1 MKRIINTVLISVAS
15 VLLFSC
21 NLQEEIDIPM
31 NETIVLDLSSGV
43 TRADIMDDN
52 PTESF
57 VNHIDVI
64 IFDDNAGS
72 PDVMRSYGRYT
83 VNNASRLTLSDRRS
97 SFEAAAPYHVYL
109 IANSNLSEADF
120 ASVEYYTDFVG
131 MKQTDRNLHLTG
143 LTGVAAA
150 PKYFL
155 MDAKAGNGTVVL
167 NNGNIADNTELT
179 ANLRRAAAKVVVKI
193 TAGPDVKF
201 ADFDETEN
209 GELISDG
216 GLYYIRN
223 LPYQA
228 FLLAEARADDTIDAN
243 VVEVRN
249 TDPGYD
255 GHFIWNPENDNQ
267 NASLVT
273 YVYPNSW
280 STDII
285 NNETCAV
292 VNLPLIYT
300 PDGGE
305 PVEHHN
311 SWYKIHLT
319 GEKVFRRN
327 NYYEVNVEI
336 NRPGAISETV
346 PVDLEDLRF
355 EVEKWGEQE
364 IKVGG
369 DDKPKYLMV
378 NREQMEM
385 HNIAVDSKTLEFA
398 SSSPVVIT
406 VENVYYYNKFG
417 QKTSVSPRITGTT
430 DGGIAG
436 NITVNSPVP
445 TNNAIRYFTLVVR
458 NQDGLTE
465 RVEVTQYPL
474 EYITNT
480 QGYYSY
486 RSDFYNHDST
496 PSAPT
501 RYDFRGDSYVSAS
514 WNTDRNSWSYS
525 SSNGSNSGYFFRSK
539 VAVLSTN
546 NLYAGKSNL
555 YYYSWA
561 AAYNSASFATMNT
574 LYKSASDD
582 EDPGNARMY
591 HVQITSTSN
600 EYTLGIPK
608 RDSVTDYT
616 LSDQENSRLVSP
628 SFMIASQLGA
638 TSSTSYT
645 TSTYI
650 SRAKSHCSQYVE
662 TYFDDKNENGKWDN
676 GETIHH
682 LDDWRLPT
690 EAEIAIIVKF
700 QTSSEVM
707 DVVLAGANYFCASPR
722 GYVATGVDSGSS
734 IYTRCI
740 RDVY

>member
-72 PDVMRSYGRYT
+72 PDVMRSYGRYI

-97 SFEAAAPYHVYL
+97 SFETAAPYHVYL
-109 IANSNLSEADF
+109 IANSNLSETDF

-143 LTGVAAA
+143 LTGVADA

-179 ANLRRAAAKVVVKI
+179 ATLRRAAAKVMVKI

-249 TDPGYD
+249 TEPGYD
-255 GHFIWNPENDNQ
+255 GHFIWNPESDNQ

-305 PVEHHN
+305 SVEHHN

-346 PVDLEDLRF
+346 PVELEDLRF
-355 EVEKWGEQE
+355 EVEDWEEGQP
-364 IKVGG
+364 INVGG
-369 DDKPKYLMV
+369 DDRPSYLQLNKKHVDMYNI
-378 NREQMEM
+378 NRDET
-385 HNIAVDSKTLEFA
+385 TLEFA
-398 SSSPVVIT
+398 SSSPIASIVLNEAYYINYLGERVD
-406 VENVYYYNKFG
+406 VEDKNRQVYNAIEATADAG
-417 QKTSVSPRITGTT
+417 VLS
-430 DGGIAG
+430 G
-436 NITVNSPVP
+436 NITIFSPFVAGDGFAEDSHS
-445 TNNAIRYFTLVVR
+445 NAIRYMTFTVT
-458 NQDGLTE
+458 NQDGKQQTF
-465 RVEVTQYPL
+465 TAHQYPTL
-474 EYITNT
+474 YITHEM
-480 QGYYSY
+480 GHYSY
-486 RSDFYNHDST
+486 RSDFGGTNYKDGVGQQNIS
-496 PSAPT
+496 
-501 RYDFRGDSYVSAS
+501 GAS
-514 WNTDRNSWSYS
+514 WNSNGTWSYS
-525 SSNGSNSGYFFRSK
+525 STASSSVFFGSK
-539 VAVLSTN
+539 VALGREGNYTINYAYFRSATSTTATTSQFGG
-546 NLYAGKSNL
+546 LYN
-555 YYYSWA
+555 
-561 AAYNSASFATMNT
+561 
-574 LYKSASDD
+574 
-582 EDPGNARMY
+582 PRMY
-591 HVQITSTSN
+591 HIHVTATSDKYIVARPRLDKDG
-600 EYTLGIPK
+600 YTE
-608 RDSVTDYT
+608 S
-616 LSDQENSRLVSP
+616 SAENTMLVSP
-628 SFMIASQLGA
+628 SFMAASQLGA
-638 TSSTSYT
+638 TQRLTGGVAQAKAHCEQYIEVT
-645 TSTYI
+645 T
-650 SRAKSHCSQYVE
+650 
-662 TYFDDKNENGKWDN
+662 DGK
-676 GETIHH
+676 IY
-682 LDDWRLPT
+682 DDWRLPT
-690 EAEIAIIVKF
+690 AAEIDIII
-700 QTSSEVM
+700 QHQETSDAMATILTE
-707 DVVLAGANYFCASPR
+707 GAYYCAYNIDR
-722 GYVATGVDSGSS
+722 NGNV
-734 IYTRCI
+734 IYTKETGKNTSTTPVRCV
-740 RDVY
+740 RDAY